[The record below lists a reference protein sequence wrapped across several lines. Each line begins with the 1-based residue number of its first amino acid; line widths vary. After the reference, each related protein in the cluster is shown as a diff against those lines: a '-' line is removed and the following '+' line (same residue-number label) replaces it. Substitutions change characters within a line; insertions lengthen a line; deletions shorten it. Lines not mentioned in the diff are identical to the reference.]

1 MKMQGNTI
9 LVAGGASGIGRGVA
23 ELLCR
28 LGNEVIIFGGQ
39 PAAMQA
45 MVRADPGMR
54 TVDLDLADPWHV
66 AAFAEQIR
74 ATHPSLNMLVNI
86 SIAFPVRYLPG
97 MGALLDDDDTPEK
110 LEAHR
115 LGVQHLTGTLLPHFR
130 SQARSAVMNVSAGP
144 LLDPP
149 MAPTVRAVM
158 DGGANASTVS
168 VKKRWASASVELID
182 VSRPSRAERMS
193 PDFAARPGEMPL
205 PLFASGVASL
215 LAEGLHED
223 AAVERLRA
231 LWPAVRPAP
240 RQTRDDDLVSE
251 AW

>member
-1 MKMQGNTI
+1 MKIQGNTI
-9 LVAGGASGIGRGVA
+9 LVAGGAGGIGRGLA

-39 PAAMQA
+39 PAAMSA
-45 MVRADPGMR
+45 LVRANPGMR
-54 TVDLDLADPWHV
+54 TADLDLADPWHV

-74 ATHPSLNMLVNI
+74 ATHPGLNMLVNI

-130 SQARSAVMNVSAGP
+130 QQARSAVMNVSAGP
-144 LLDPP
+144 LLAPP
-149 MAPTVRAVM
+149 MAPAVRAVM
-158 DGGANASTVS
+158 DGSANASTVS
-168 VKKRWASASVELID
+168 VRKRWASASVELID

-205 PLFASGVASL
+205 PLFASGVAHV
-215 LAEGLHED
+215 LAQGLHEE
-223 AAVERLRA
+223 AAIEGLRA
-231 LWPAVRPAP
+231 LWPVAQPAAG
-240 RQTRDDDLVSE
+240 RARDDLAEE
-251 AW
+251 AY